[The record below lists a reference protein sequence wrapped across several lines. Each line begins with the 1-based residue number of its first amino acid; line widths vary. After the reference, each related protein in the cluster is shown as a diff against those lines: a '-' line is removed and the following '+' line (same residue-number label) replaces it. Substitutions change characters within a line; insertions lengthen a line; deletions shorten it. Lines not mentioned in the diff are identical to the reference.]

1 MMVVQSMADMFECSN
16 NLAPLGSAR
25 GALWSAQTVRR
36 AKPRREIQCIYTH
49 PSAPLG
55 VQPSASL
62 GVQCSALN
70 GVPLGS
76 ARGATLGFARG
87 ATLGSAQTVRRAK
100 PRREIQCRYLHPSAS
115 LGVHSA
121 SLGVHSALLGVHSA
135 LLGVQSKRNSHC
147 IGKCSFYPNIF
158 THSPTCVHMKSAS
171 GTSV

>member
-25 GALWSAQTVRR
+25 GALGFAQTVRR
-36 AKPRREIQCIYTH
+36 AKPRREIQCI
-49 PSAPLG
+49 
-55 VQPSASL
+55 
-62 GVQCSALN
+62 
-70 GVPLGS
+70 
-76 ARGATLGFARG
+76 
-87 ATLGSAQTVRRAK
+87 
-100 PRREIQCRYLHPSAS
+100 YLHPSAS

-147 IGKCSFYPNIF
+147 LGKCSFYPNIF
-158 THSPTCVHMKSAS
+158 THSPKCVHMKSAS

>member
-25 GALWSAQTVRR
+25 GAT
-36 AKPRREIQCIYTH
+36 
-49 PSAPLG
+49 
-55 VQPSASL
+55 
-62 GVQCSALN
+62 
-70 GVPLGS
+70 LGS
-76 ARGATLGFARG
+76 DWGAM
-87 ATLGSAQTVRRAK
+87 LGSAQTVRRAK
-100 PRREIQCRYLHPSAS
+100 PRREIQCIYLHPSAS

-158 THSPTCVHMKSAS
+158 THSPKCVHMKSAS